1 MEFLWVMRLRA
12 TGMLPFPVGVI
23 WGRCKHVLKTG
34 VPFYDRLALCLV
46 TVLKE
51 NQVEGCANA
60 IFGIISSKQ
69 KRG

>member
-1 MEFLWVMRLRA
+1 MKKVMLLAVAVLAAGCFAGQSEVKNRLWVRY
-12 TGMLPFPVGVI
+12 
-23 WGRCKHVLKTG
+23 